1 MLVLS
6 VKWVAEV
13 SEESWRY
20 IAITG
25 KLICHQMKYTSLT
38 LNLICD
44 CGSVV
49 AIYDNLKG
57 L

>member
-13 SEESWRY
+13 SEESRMY
-20 IAITG
+20 TAIIG
-25 KLICHQMKYTSLT
+25 KLICQLMEYTSLT

-44 CGSVV
+44 CRSVV
-49 AIYDNLKG
+49 AIYDNWKG

>member
-20 IAITG
+20 IAIIG

-38 LNLICD
+38 LNLICVWQ
-44 CGSVV
+44 SM
-49 AIYDNLKG
+49 IT
-57 L
+57 